1 MFLSKFD
8 HMVTTTINRKPYTAT
23 TKWNVSPDGSV
34 DLSFGDN
41 KNKLTF
47 QTFRDSNITISSRYK
62 SEKTSISIRR
72 DALSSVEV
80 NTKTYPIWLVIGT
93 IILIYSLFY
102 IGPELETIEYCT
114 NNANQDIDL
123 SDPNCDDYIPF
134 IPQLSGLFWWFF
146 FFIIYVVTKRG
157 RIILRVQSDADF
169 RILVSSSAIPSQQQM
184 RELVDA
190 LLFIPTQTA
199 NLRKSGISNSPYQG
213 NIQSQQVYATTKPL
227 PKPAPPSNYKHS

>member
-1 MFLSKFD
+1 MRKWLS
-8 HMVTTTINRKPYTAT
+8 MVTTTINRKPYTAT
-23 TKWNVSPDGSV
+23 RKWNVSPDGSV

-114 NNANQDIDL
+114 NNADQDIDL
-123 SDPNCDDYIPF
+123 SDPYCDDYIPF
-134 IPQLSGLFWWFF
+134 IPQFSGLFWWFF

-184 RELVDA
+184 RGLVDA

-199 NLRKSGISNSPYQG
+199 NLRTTGISNSPYQVK
-213 NIQSQQVYATTKPL
+213 IQSQQVYATTKPL
-227 PKPAPPSNYKHS
+227 PKPMPPKNYKHG